1 MKRIAIFLAAASL
14 FVGCSGNSAIDR
26 PALVARNNPHLYQ
39 IDTMAS
45 LTVGNGCFAFTAD
58 VTGLQ
63 TFPELYS
70 KGVPLG
76 TMSDWGWHSFPNTE
90 NYRREEYLKSFD
102 FGHGHEEVYAC
113 QLKDPRGKGASDYF
127 RVNPHRLHLGIIGFE
142 GLEASGIERIDQTLD
157 MYDGVLRSSFEYE
170 GSAVKVLSS
179 CDPDKDMVAFSIGNP
194 ARTPVVLRFPYPTGA
209 HADDAMDWTR
219 DELHQVAV
227 LSDADGVA
235 VLSHSLDQTT
245 YYVKLSYQGAVLSQI
260 GRNALRLVPEGDA
273 WSFCAEFC
281 AESPETEFDDA
292 EASRQASKTYWN
304 KFWNEGGVVDFSDC
318 TDPRAAELERRVVL
332 SQPLRA
338 AWRGAFRRWPWPGT
352 PGPVRLP
359 SAGPAAGIP
368 SSPRFPGGSSPGAGA
383 RSPGSSPPEIPWPA
397 GRESPPGD
405 GPGTAPLPRQAGRVA
420 PAASPGTVESAPA
433 GRSPR

>member
-127 RVNPHRLHLGIIGFE
+127 RVNPHRLHLGVIGFE

-194 ARTPVVLRFPYPTGA
+194 ARTPDRKSVV
-209 HADDAMDWTR
+209 
-219 DELHQVAV
+219 
-227 LSDADGVA
+227 
-235 VLSHSLDQTT
+235 
-245 YYVKLSYQGAVLSQI
+245 
-260 GRNALRLVPEGDA
+260 
-273 WSFCAEFC
+273 
-281 AESPETEFDDA
+281 
-292 EASRQASKTYWN
+292 
-304 KFWNEGGVVDFSDC
+304 
-318 TDPRAAELERRVVL
+318 
-332 SQPLRA
+332 
-338 AWRGAFRRWPWPGT
+338 
-352 PGPVRLP
+352 
-359 SAGPAAGIP
+359 
-368 SSPRFPGGSSPGAGA
+368 
-383 RSPGSSPPEIPWPA
+383 
-397 GRESPPGD
+397 
-405 GPGTAPLPRQAGRVA
+405 
-420 PAASPGTVESAPA
+420 
-433 GRSPR
+433 